1 MKFRQTYNSF
11 FVWKMQKSSNLF
23 WHRCLFHAE
32 KTFSAWDCLD
42 FLTDRWILSIQ
53 EEWFPKESCRGLD
66 RYMRSDNVTI
76 LFAITSQNAFFL
88 WFSTSS
94 LSVPKSFFASA
105 TQFLKPSSPSS
116 CSFCFTIR
124 NMLWSCHV
132 PVDFLC
138 TKKHASLVC
147 SSTVHLIFPEI
158 LAAYQGFAAKWCF
171 DIWKYMDNI
180 FSTFVN
186 IWHAEV
192 LEDEVH
198 HSRVV
203 DHYPASILVNIS
215 FLKLRVYME
224 WECGF
229 QQFLKQSIY
238 SEYIQERVPAYV
250 RLQQLVQTAVGFE
263 ICTQLFDS
271 VWS

>member
-1 MKFRQTYNSF
+1 MQRKPSQLGTVWTSWQIAEFWAFR
-11 FVWKMQKSSNLF
+11 KSGFQRSPV
-23 WHRCLFHAE
+23 E
-32 KTFSAWDCLD
+32 AW
-42 FLTDRWILSIQ
+42 TDTWG
-53 EEWFPKESCRGLD
+53 P
-66 RYMRSDNVTI
+66 
-76 LFAITSQNAFFL
+76 ITSGSYLQSQARMHFFNGSVL
-88 WFSTSS
+88 LHFLCLS
-94 LSVPKSFFASA
+94 LFASA